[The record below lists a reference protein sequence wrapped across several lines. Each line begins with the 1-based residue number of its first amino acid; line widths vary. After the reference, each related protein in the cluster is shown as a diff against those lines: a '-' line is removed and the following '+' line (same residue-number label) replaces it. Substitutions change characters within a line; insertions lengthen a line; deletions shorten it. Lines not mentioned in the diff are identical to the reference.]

1 MIDEIAPEST
11 EYPKFLFL
19 DAQEQSILVTDE
31 AEEKQARA
39 SGFRD
44 TWGKQEEK
52 KDEKPKGGK
61 AT

>member
-19 DAQEQSILVTDE
+19 DTQEQSILVADE

-44 TWGKQEEK
+44 VWGKH
-52 KDEKPKGGK
+52 EKPKGGK